1 MKKIVAILLLLFIV
15 VRANSQDAQMTQYFS
30 SPLYLAPSFAGSS
43 LGSRAVLNFRD
54 QWPAIPGA
62 FITYMFS
69 LDHNFYKYH
78 SGVGLLFLRDQ
89 AGSGRLALTQ
99 VSLNYSYNIV
109 FSRFLNVRP
118 ALSVLFSQRSID
130 YSRLVFGDQIS
141 LDHGYTPTVEDRL
154 LPSHQYLDFNFSTVA
169 LYKNFWG
176 GFNLMHLLQ
185 PDQSLI
191 NEGIS
196 PVPTDFYLFGGGK
209 FKAGPSSSA
218 FKNKNILFSFLYKA
232 QGKFD
237 QLDMGVYWEDLP
249 FVVGLWYRGLP
260 VKQYAPAYPNHDAIV
275 VVLGYA
281 NDKFKVGYS
290 YDFTVSKLAFKSGGA
305 HEISF
310 AYEFNQ
316 NQRLKKSKKKQMI
329 PCAKF

>member
-1 MKKIVAILLLLFIV
+1 MKRIAVILFLFVAA
-15 VRANSQDAQMTQYFS
+15 VRLNAQDPQMTQFFS
-30 SPLYLAPSFAGSS
+30 APLYLAPSFAGSS

-62 FITYMFS
+62 FVTYMFS

-78 SGVGLLFLRDQ
+78 SGAGILFLRDQ
-89 AGSGRLALTQ
+89 AGSGKLALTQ

-118 ALSVLFSQRSID
+118 AIAVLFSQRSID
-130 YSRLVFGDQIS
+130 YSRLVFGDQLS
-141 LDHGYTPTVEDRL
+141 LTHGLTPTVESRFLDN
-154 LPSHQYLDFNFSTVA
+154 HMYLDFNFSSVV
-169 LYKNFWG
+169 LYKNYWG
-176 GFNLMHLLQ
+176 GFNVMHMLQ

-191 NEGIS
+191 NEGVS

-209 FKAGPSSSA
+209 FSAGPSSAS
-218 FKNKNILFSFLYKA
+218 FRNKNILFSFLYKS

-237 QLDMGVYWEDLP
+237 QLDLGVYWENLP

-260 VKQYAPAYPNHDAIV
+260 LKHYAPGYGNHDAIAI
-275 VVLGYA
+275 VLGYA
-281 NDKFKVGYS
+281 SDRFKVGYS
-290 YDFTVSKLAFKSGGA
+290 YDFTVSRLAFKSAGS

-316 NQRLKKSKKKQMI
+316 DQRLKRSKKKQMI